1 MRRPDMRHPEK
12 ARRGVAAVELALL
25 LPFLVFMFVLA
36 IDYGRIFFFSVTITN
51 CARAGAVYASDPYAQ
66 TESPYRTIRE
76 AALAEA
82 PGFAPTPAVSFVNGN
97 DVLGHPFTEVT
108 VEGAFS
114 TLTTYPGVP
123 RTTTLRRTIRVR
135 LAPNAPR

>member
-1 MRRPDMRHPEK
+1 MRRREK

-51 CARAGAVYASDPYAQ
+51 CARAGAIYASDPFAQ
-66 TESPYRTIRE
+66 TESPYRTIQE

-82 PGFAPTPAVSFVNGN
+82 PGFAPTPTVSSTNGSDADGN
-97 DVLGHPFTEVT
+97 PFAEVT
-108 VEGAFS
+108 VQGVFS

-123 RTTTLRRTIRVR
+123 SATTLRRTIRVR
-135 LAPNAPR
+135 LAPHAPR

>member
-1 MRRPDMRHPEK
+1 MRRPEE

-51 CARAGAVYASDPYAQ
+51 CARAGAIYASDPYAQ
-66 TESPYRTIRE
+66 TESPYRTIQE

-82 PGFAPTPAVSFVNGN
+82 PGFAPTPAVSSTSGY
-97 DVLGHPFTEVT
+97 DALGHPFTEVT

-123 RTTTLRRTIRVR
+123 RTTALRRTIRVR
-135 LAPNAPR
+135 LAPNAPK